1 MGSTV
6 PPEPGDTDDRLG
18 PLSPSST
25 PITDTRLRE
34 MYLAFFV
41 DRGHTVIPSASLVP
55 QDDPTVLFTTAG
67 MHPLTPYLKG
77 QKHPSGTRLV
87 DYQKCVRTTDIDEV
101 GDPSHLTFF
110 EMLGNWSLGDYYKR
124 ESITWSYEF
133 LTSPDYL
140 SIAPERLWITVFS
153 GNDVVPRDDESEAVW
168 LDLGIPAE
176 RIVALGEGHNWW
188 SAGSEGACG
197 PDTEIFMDRTGQPC
211 DQGEG
216 CLPGVCE
223 CDRFFEIWN
232 NVFMSYERRGGEI
245 TDLPNR
251 NVDTGMG
258 LERTVAMLND
268 LPSVYDIPTLVEI
281 RDAITAPR
289 AAVGNEEATSRALR
303 ILVDHLRAS
312 VFIIGDPT
320 STVPSNQGRGYVVR
334 RLIRRSVRVAQGL
347 GIDPFHWADSSLR
360 VVDLYGSV
368 YPELERHRTHIHEEL
383 RAECERFL
391 TTLHRGMRKLE
402 QEIERLQSAGG
413 GVISGEVAFHL
424 YDTDGFP
431 VDLTVEVA
439 REAGLEVDVD
449 DFEKHFAQHREKS
462 RGQRAAGG
470 LADDSEEAIRYHT
483 ATHLLHAALREV
495 LGDHVVQKGSNITRE
510 RLRFDFSHHGAMTPE
525 EVAKVTELVQGQIDQ
540 RIGVEREVMT
550 IPQAREAGAI
560 GLFDEKYEGDVSVY
574 RIPGFS
580 LEFCG
585 GPHVT
590 NTGEL
595 GRFRIVKEQSAGAGV
610 RRIRAELE
618 PAEGD

>member
-1 MGSTV
+1 
-6 PPEPGDTDDRLG
+6 
-18 PLSPSST
+18 
-25 PITDTRLRE
+25 

-41 DRGHTVIPSASLVP
+41 DRGHAVIPSASLVP

-77 QKHPSGTRLV
+77 QTHPSGTRLV
-87 DYQKCVRTTDIDEV
+87 DCQKCVRTTDIDDV

-110 EMLGNWSLGDYYKR
+110 EMLGNWSLGDYYKN
-124 ESITWSYEF
+124 ESIRWSYEF
-133 LTSPDYL
+133 LTDPQYL
-140 SIAPERLWITVFS
+140 GIDPQRLWITIFE
-153 GNDVVPRDDESEAVW
+153 GNEVVPRDDESAEVW
-168 LDLGIPAE
+168 RSLGIPDE
-176 RIVALGEGHNWW
+176 RIIALGEDDNWW
-188 SAGSEGACG
+188 SAGAEGACG
-197 PDTEIFMDRTGQPC
+197 PDTEIFMDRTGVPC
-211 DQGEG
+211 ARGDE
-216 CLPGVCE
+216 CLPGTCD

-245 TDLPNR
+245 TPLPKR

-268 LPSVYDIPTLVEI
+268 LPSVYEIPTLVEI
-281 RDAITAPR
+281 RNSITEPL
-289 AAVGNEEATSRALR
+289 EEAPTGEAAARALR
-303 ILVDHLRAS
+303 ILVDHLRAA
-312 VFIIGDPT
+312 VFIIGDTT
-320 STVPSNQGRGYVVR
+320 STLPSNQGRGYVVR
-334 RLIRRSVRVAQGL
+334 RLIRRSIRVAQSLGL
-347 GIDPFHWADSSLR
+347 DPYHWADCSLR
-360 VVDLYGSV
+360 VIDLYGEV
-368 YPELERHRTHIHEEL
+368 YPELERHRGLIHDEL

-402 QEIERLQSAGG
+402 SEIESLVAAGG
-413 GVISGEVAFHL
+413 GVLSGEVAFHL

-431 VDLTVEVA
+431 VDLTQEVA
-439 REAGLEVDVD
+439 REAGLEVDID
-449 DFEKHFAQHREKS
+449 DFERRFAEHRDRS

-470 LADDSEEAIRYHT
+470 LADDSEESVRYHT

-510 RLRFDFSHHGAMTPE
+510 RLRFDFSHHAAMTPE
-525 EVAKVTELVQGQIDQ
+525 EVAKVTALVQEQID
-540 RIGVEREVMT
+540 RGIAVEREVMT
-550 IPQAREAGAI
+550 IPEARAAGAI
-560 GLFDEKYEGDVSVY
+560 GLFDDKYEGDVSVY

-595 GRFRIVKEQSAGAGV
+595 GHFRIVKEQSAGAGV

-618 PAEGD
+618 PKSAA

>member
-1 MGSTV
+1 
-6 PPEPGDTDDRLG
+6 
-18 PLSPSST
+18 LSPSST

-320 STVPSNQGRGYVVR
+320 STVPRYPMGLS
-334 RLIRRSVRVAQGL
+334 LKCTRRSCCSAPNRST
-347 GIDPFHWADSSLR
+347 SSIQ
-360 VVDLYGSV
+360 S
-368 YPELERHRTHIHEEL
+368 PIRTISTPPTRAIHT
-383 RAECERFL
+383 R
-391 TTLHRGMRKLE
+391 
-402 QEIERLQSAGG
+402 
-413 GVISGEVAFHL
+413 
-424 YDTDGFP
+424 Y
-431 VDLTVEVA
+431 
-439 REAGLEVDVD
+439 
-449 DFEKHFAQHREKS
+449 S
-462 RGQRAAGG
+462 R
-470 LADDSEEAIRYHT
+470 
-483 ATHLLHAALREV
+483 
-495 LGDHVVQKGSNITRE
+495 SN
-510 RLRFDFSHHGAMTPE
+510 
-525 EVAKVTELVQGQIDQ
+525 
-540 RIGVEREVMT
+540 
-550 IPQAREAGAI
+550 
-560 GLFDEKYEGDVSVY
+560 
-574 RIPGFS
+574 
-580 LEFCG
+580 
-585 GPHVT
+585 
-590 NTGEL
+590 
-595 GRFRIVKEQSAGAGV
+595 
-610 RRIRAELE
+610 
-618 PAEGD
+618 